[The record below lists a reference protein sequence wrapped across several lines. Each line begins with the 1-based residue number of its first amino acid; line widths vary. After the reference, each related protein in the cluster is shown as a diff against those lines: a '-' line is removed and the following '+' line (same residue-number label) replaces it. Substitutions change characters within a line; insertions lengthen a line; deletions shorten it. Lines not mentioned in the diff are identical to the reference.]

1 MKSFHK
7 MSNSLEVRIL
17 SCLDF
22 DECTRECSKDH
33 VAGILSLGW
42 HTLFIIPEIQMVC
55 LELHAFHISPDEED
69 QKMF

>member
-1 MKSFHK
+1 MKSFLK
-7 MSNSLEVRIL
+7 MSNSLELRIL
-17 SCLDF
+17 SCLDS
-22 DECTRECSKDH
+22 DECSKDH

-42 HTLFIIPEIQMVC
+42 HTLFIIPEMQMVC